1 MALPQPKFEPL
12 APRRRRSSRRASTAQ
27 SAVRQRAQILQLGS
41 RAENMPGWLRYIH
54 HTKTALAGVAS
65 LATAASLF
73 TYVDVVQTRQVWQSE
88 YNRLEQLRDDERDL
102 KIYGEGVDNAMRETA
117 INREMVPVTPERVIH
132 VEATPSRS
140 TLRPATPPATPTQFP
155 AGY

>member
-12 APRRRRSSRRASTAQ
+12 VPRRRRSTRRTSPFQ
-27 SAVRQRAQILQLGS
+27 PVVRQRAQIIEIGS
-41 RAENMPGWLRYIH
+41 RPERTPEWLRYVNYA
-54 HTKTALAGVAS
+54 KTVLAGVAS
-65 LATAASLF
+65 LATTAALF
-73 TYVDVVQTRQVWQSE
+73 TYVDVVQTRQVWKNE

-117 INREMVPVTPERVIH
+117 INRDMVPVTPERVIH

-140 TLRPATPPATPTQFP
+140 TLRPVIPPAAPTQFP